1 MGIRQNSRGESKPGL
16 LSVLRDRL
24 NSRPDSEH
32 TQAIIRIVLVT
43 AICTYFYAADQI
55 VAFKVIGSYWVVSL
69 ALFLWILISL
79 KKNRLRR
86 VIGIFGDMIAT
97 SVGIY
102 LAGEAGAPLVAVYLW
117 VITGNGF
124 RYGVRYLI
132 VSMLV
137 AVVGF
142 SVVWAVHPYWSQH
155 YWLGTTLFLILTLI
169 PIYMAGLLK
178 KLHYAIKA
186 AEEANRAKSRF
197 VANMSHEL
205 RTPLHGIIG
214 ISDLLS
220 MTALNKEQK
229 KFVSMVQSSG
239 KTLLALIEDILD
251 ISKIEAG
258 KLIIDIKPFDL
269 HELVIGTVNGFMPQ
283 AEKKGLHLFSH
294 VDPAVPFMLQGDELH
309 VRQILM
315 NFISNALKFTE
326 AGKVELVVES
336 IEESPD
342 DHVWIRFRVI
352 DTGIGL
358 KKEAQQ
364 RIFGSFVQADASVT
378 RKFGGTGLG
387 TTISKEL
394 VTAMGGTLGLES
406 EEDKGTEF
414 WFELPF
420 ERQQEVAK
428 EKIAAVSFS
437 DARVIALLSD
447 HLIPKVQAPL
457 NRWGQHLE
465 VVKGVPKLF
474 SKLVEANE
482 SDDPFH
488 VVIVDGDLLNMSAM
502 DFMQTLKEEEWHSNV
517 ALVLLHPRL
526 ETDELDALMQAG
538 YSSVLHS
545 PINESLLFNAIHEVC
560 VGKKIDSGMT
570 AMADYHR
577 KKDDAKSLR
586 VLVAEDNEVN
596 QTVIRE
602 LLERLGNQVLMV
614 DDGEE
619 ALDALT
625 EREGEFDLAILDMN
639 MPNLSG
645 LDVLKAY
652 RFMELKGHLPIIML
666 SANAL
671 PEMIAECREA
681 GADDYLTK
689 PIETK
694 NLIKVLDGFSQP
706 EKEPGGGGVVQAF
719 PALKEKSVWHY
730 INIEP
735 LEELKGFATRE
746 GFVQTLL
753 GKFVSAGEKHLVALE
768 NAASE
773 NDGASFQDIVHT
785 LKGSAGT
792 VGATSIYQICDELER
807 GQRDLSPSGMESH
820 AAMLA
825 DLFDKS
831 RKEFDR
837 YLSTC
842 G

>member
-1 MGIRQNSRGESKPGL
+1 MEGMENHSGIVQRVIHN
-16 LSVLRDRL
+16 LR
-24 NSRPDSEH
+24 SRPDTEH
-32 TQAIIRIVLVT
+32 EQAIIRIILT
-43 AICTYFYAADQI
+43 SLTLLYLYFNSQHVGAWLASGYLL
-55 VAFKVIGSYWVVSL
+55 YSL
-69 ALFLWILISL
+69 LFFVYLYRTKGISPV
-79 KKNRLRR
+79 RR
-86 VIGIFGDMIAT
+86 VLGNALDIAMLT
-97 SVGIY
+97 VALY
-102 LAGEAGAPLVAVYLW
+102 LSGEAGASLMAIYLW

-124 RYGVRYLI
+124 RYGVPYLAWAAGITFVAQSFLFIFSDYWHQNPHAALGWII
-132 VSMLV
+132 VSLV
-137 AVVGF
+137 IPIFMA
-142 SVVWAVHPYWSQH
+142 
-155 YWLGTTLFLILTLI
+155 TLI
-169 PIYMAGLLK
+169 R
-178 KLHYAIKA
+178 KLQLAIEK

-239 KTLLALIEDILD
+239 ETLLALIEDILD

-258 KLIIDIKPFDL
+258 KLIVDIKPFDL
-269 HELVIGTVNGFMPQ
+269 HELVIGTVNSFMPQ
-283 AEKKGLHLFSH
+283 AEKKGLRLFSH
-294 VDPAVPFMLQGDELH
+294 VDPEIPFMLQGDELH
-309 VRQILM
+309 IRQILM

-326 AGKVELVVES
+326 AGKVELVVEPLVDN
-336 IEESPD
+336 PD

-352 DTGIGL
+352 DSGIGL
-358 KKEAQQ
+358 TEEAQK

-378 RKFGGTGLG
+378 RKYGGTGLG

-394 VTAMGGTLGLES
+394 VTAMGGKLGLKS
-406 EEDKGTEF
+406 EEGKGTEF
-414 WFELPF
+414 WFVLPF
-420 ERQQEVAK
+420 ERQQEMAK
-428 EKIAAVSFS
+428 EQIAAVSFS

-447 HLIPKVQAPL
+447 HLLPKVQAPL

-465 VVKGVPKLF
+465 VVGGVPKLF

-482 SDDPFH
+482 SGDPFH

-517 ALVLLHPRL
+517 ALVLLHSHL
-526 ETDELDALMQAG
+526 ETGELDALMQAG
-538 YSSVLHS
+538 YSSVLRS
-545 PINESLLFNAIHEVC
+545 PINESLLFNAIHEAC
-560 VGKKIDSGMT
+560 VGKKIASGVT
-570 AMADYHR
+570 TVADYHR
-577 KKDDAKSLR
+577 KIDNAKSLR
-586 VLVAEDNEVN
+586 ILVAEDNEVN

-602 LLERLGNQVLMV
+602 LLERLGNQVFLV

-619 ALDALT
+619 TLDALT
-625 EREGEFDLAILDMN
+625 EQEGEFDLAILDMN

-694 NLIKVLDGFSQP
+694 KLIEVLDKLAQP
-706 EKEPGGGGVVQAF
+706 EKEPCGGGVVQAF
-719 PALKEKSVWHY
+719 PAFKERGAEWLH
-730 INIEP
+730 INVES

-746 GFVQTLL
+746 GFVRELL
-753 GKFVSAGEKHLVALE
+753 DKFISSGEKHLAALE

-773 NDGASFQDIVHT
+773 SDRASFQDIIHT
-785 LKGSAGT
+785 FKGSSGT
-792 VGATSIYQICDELER
+792 VGATSIHQICNELEL
-807 GQRDLSPSGMESH
+807 GHCDLSPSGMQSH
-820 AAMLA
+820 ATMLA

-831 RKEFDR
+831 RKEFEQ
-837 YLSTC
+837 YLKQSTE
-842 G
+842 

>member
-1 MGIRQNSRGESKPGL
+1 MEGMENHSGIVRRVIHN
-16 LSVLRDRL
+16 LR
-24 NSRPDSEH
+24 NRPDAEH
-32 TQAIIRIVLVT
+32 EQAIIRIILT
-43 AICTYFYAADQI
+43 SLTLLYLYFNSQHVGA
-55 VAFKVIGSYWVVSL
+55 WL
-69 ALFLWILISL
+69 ASGYLLYSFLFFVYLYRTKGISPV
-79 KKNRLRR
+79 RR
-86 VIGIFGDMIAT
+86 VFGNALDITMLTIAL
-97 SVGIY
+97 Y
-102 LAGEAGAPLVAVYLW
+102 LAGEAGASLMAIYLW

-124 RYGVRYLI
+124 RYGVPYLAWAAGITFVAQSFLFIFSDYWHQNPHAALGWII
-132 VSMLV
+132 VSLV
-137 AVVGF
+137 IPIFMA
-142 SVVWAVHPYWSQH
+142 
-155 YWLGTTLFLILTLI
+155 TLI
-169 PIYMAGLLK
+169 R
-178 KLHYAIKA
+178 KLQLAIEK

-258 KLIIDIKPFDL
+258 KLIVDIKPFDL
-269 HELVIGTVNGFMPQ
+269 HELVIGTVNSFMPQ
-283 AEKKGLHLFSH
+283 AEKKGLRLFSH
-294 VDPAVPFMLQGDELH
+294 VDPEIPFMLQGDELH
-309 VRQILM
+309 IRQILM
-315 NFISNALKFTE
+315 NFISNSLKFTE
-326 AGKVELVVES
+326 AGKVELVVE
-336 IEESPD
+336 PMAD
-342 DHVWIRFRVI
+342 NPNDHVWIRFRVI

-358 KKEAQQ
+358 TEEAQK

-378 RKFGGTGLG
+378 RKYGGTGLG

-394 VTAMGGTLGLES
+394 VTAMGGQLGLES
-406 EEDKGTEF
+406 EEGKGTEF

-420 ERQQEVAK
+420 ERQQEMAK
-428 EKIAAVSFS
+428 EQIAAVSFS

-447 HLIPKVQAPL
+447 HLLPKVQAPL

-465 VVKGVPKLF
+465 VVGGVPKLF

-482 SDDPFH
+482 SGDPFH

-517 ALVLLHPRL
+517 ALVLLHSHL
-526 ETDELDALMQAG
+526 ETGELDALMQAG
-538 YSSVLHS
+538 YSSVLRS
-545 PINESLLFNAIHEVC
+545 PINESLLFNAIHEAC
-560 VGKKIDSGMT
+560 VGKQIASGVT
-570 AMADYHR
+570 TVADYHR
-577 KKDDAKSLR
+577 KRDNAKSLR
-586 VLVAEDNEVN
+586 ILVAEDNEVN

-602 LLERLGNQVLMV
+602 LLERLGNQVFLV

-619 ALDALT
+619 TLDALT
-625 EREGEFDLAILDMN
+625 EQEGEFDLAILDMN

-694 NLIKVLDGFSQP
+694 KLIEVLDKLAQP
-706 EKEPGGGGVVQAF
+706 EKEPSGGGVVQAF
-719 PALKEKSVWHY
+719 PAFKERESEWLH
-730 INIEP
+730 INVET

-746 GFVQTLL
+746 GFVQELL
-753 GKFVSAGEKHLVALE
+753 DKFMSSGEKHLTALE
-768 NAASE
+768 IAACK
-773 NDGASFQDIVHT
+773 NNRASFQDVIHT
-785 LKGSAGT
+785 FKGSSGT
-792 VGATSIYQICDELER
+792 VGATSIYQVCNELER
-807 GQRDLSPSGMESH
+807 GQHDLSPSEMQSH
-820 AAMLA
+820 ATMLA

-831 RKEFDR
+831 RKEFEQ
-837 YLSTC
+837 YLKQSTE
-842 G
+842 

>member
-1 MGIRQNSRGESKPGL
+1 MGMLSMLRSRIQDCAGGEYNQAK
-16 LSVLRDRL
+16 VRL
-24 NSRPDSEH
+24 
-32 TQAIIRIVLVT
+32 ILVT
-43 AICTYFYAADQI
+43 VVCIFLYAVDARLVLNLVGTYLLVAI
-55 VAFKVIGSYWVVSL
+55 VIFTWILSSPAENHFRKIFGVMGDTTVPTMGMILLGDETS
-69 ALFLWILISL
+69 ALF
-79 KKNRLRR
+79 
-86 VIGIFGDMIAT
+86 
-97 SVGIY
+97 
-102 LAGEAGAPLVAVYLW
+102 VAVYLW

-124 RYGVRYLI
+124 RFGIKYLSLAAALSFAGFAAVMAI
-132 VSMLV
+132 SPFWSHHFQIGIGLLIII
-137 AVVGF
+137 AVVPMYM
-142 SVVWAVHPYWSQH
+142 V
-155 YWLGTTLFLILTLI
+155 LLIQQ
-169 PIYMAGLLK
+169 
-178 KLHYAIKA
+178 LHHAIA
-186 AEEANRAKSRF
+186 FAEEANRAKSRF

-205 RTPLHGIIG
+205 RTPLNGIIG
-214 ISDLLS
+214 LSDLLS

-258 KLIIDIKPFDL
+258 KLIVDIKPFDL

-283 AEKKGLHLFSH
+283 AEKRGLKLFSH
-294 VDPAVPFMLQGDELH
+294 VDPAIPFMLQGDELH

-326 AGKVELVVES
+326 AGKVELIVEPM
-336 IEESPD
+336 ED
-342 DHVWIRFRVI
+342 GMDGHVWIRFRVI

-358 KKEAQQ
+358 SEEAQK
-364 RIFGSFVQADASVT
+364 RIFRSFVQADASVT
-378 RKFGGTGLG
+378 RKYGGTGLG

-394 VTAMGGTLGLES
+394 VVAMGGRLGLES
-406 EEDKGTEF
+406 EEGQGSEF

-428 EKIAAVSFS
+428 EKIASVSFS

-447 HLIPKVQAPL
+447 HLLPKVQAPL
-457 NRWGQHLE
+457 NRWGQYLE
-465 VVKGVPKLF
+465 VVNGVPKLF

-482 SDDPFH
+482 SGDPFH

-502 DFMQTLKEEEWHSNV
+502 DFMQTLKEEEWHANV
-517 ALVLLHPRL
+517 ALVLLHSRI
-526 ETDELDALMQAG
+526 EAGEMDALIQAG

-545 PINESLLFNAIHEVC
+545 PINESLLFNAIHEAC
-560 VGKKIDSGMT
+560 VGKQIASGVT
-570 AMADYHR
+570 TVADYQR
-577 KKDDAKSLR
+577 QKDDTKSLR
-586 VLVAEDNEVN
+586 ILVAEDNEVN

-602 LLERLGNQVLMV
+602 LLERLGNQVFIV

-625 EREGEFDLAILDMN
+625 EQGGEFDLAILDMS

-671 PEMIAECREA
+671 PETIAECREA
-681 GADDYLTK
+681 GADEYLTK

-694 NLIKVLDGFSQP
+694 NLIEVLDGFSQP

-719 PALKEKSVWHY
+719 PALKERSVWHY

-746 GFVQTLL
+746 GFVQELL
-753 GKFVSAGEKHLVALE
+753 GKFMSAGEKHMEALE
-768 NAASE
+768 SAASE
-773 NDGASFQDIVHT
+773 NDTASFQDIVHA

-792 VGATSIYQICDELER
+792 VGATSIYRICDELER
-807 GQRDLSPSGMESH
+807 GQRDLSPSRMESH
-820 AAMLA
+820 AAILA

-831 RKEFDR
+831 HKEFDR
-837 YLSTC
+837 YLSSC
-842 G
+842 E

>member
-1 MGIRQNSRGESKPGL
+1 MGIRQDSRGEGKRGL
-16 LSVLRDRL
+16 LSAIQNRL
-24 NSRPDSEH
+24 KNRPDSEH
-32 TQAIIRIVLVT
+32 IQAIIRLGIV
-43 AICTYFYAADQI
+43 AIFCLYFYFADQEI
-55 VAFKVIGSYWVVSL
+55 AFKAIGSYLIVSTII
-69 ALFLWILISL
+69 FLWILIDPDKCL
-79 KKNRLRR
+79 LRR
-86 VIGIFGDMIAT
+86 VIGIIGDMTAT
-97 SVGIY
+97 SAGLY
-102 LAGEAGAPLVAVYLW
+102 LAGEAGAPLIAVYLW

-124 RYGVRYLI
+124 RYGVRYLMI
-132 VSMLV
+132 SMV
-137 AVVGF
+137 FAVVGF
-142 SVVWAVHPYWSQH
+142 AIVWAIHPYWSQH
-155 YWLGTTLFLILTLI
+155 FWLGLSLLIIVTLI
-169 PIYMAGLLK
+169 PVYMASLLK
-178 KLHYAIKA
+178 KLHYAINV

-220 MTALNKEQK
+220 MTTLNREQK

-294 VDPAVPFMLQGDELH
+294 VDPAIPFMLQGDELH

-326 AGKVELVVES
+326 AGKVELLVEPMD
-336 IEESPD
+336 EGTD
-342 DHVWIRFRVI
+342 GHVWIRFRVI
-352 DTGIGL
+352 DSGIGL
-358 KKEAQQ
+358 TEEAQQ
-364 RIFGSFVQADASVT
+364 RIFGSFVQADTSVT
-378 RKFGGTGLG
+378 RKYGGTGLG
-387 TTISKEL
+387 TTISREL
-394 VTAMGGTLGLES
+394 VVAMEGRLGLES
-406 EEDKGTEF
+406 EEGQGSEF

-428 EKIAAVSFS
+428 EQIASVSFS

-447 HLIPKVQAPL
+447 HLLPKVQAPL

-465 VVKGVPKLF
+465 VVNGVPKLF

-482 SDDPFH
+482 SGNPFH

-502 DFMQTLKEEEWHSNV
+502 DFMQTLKEEEWHANV
-517 ALVLLHPRL
+517 ALVLLHSRI
-526 ETDELDALMQAG
+526 EAGEMDALIQAG
-538 YSSVLHS
+538 YSSVLHA
-545 PINESLLFNAIHEVC
+545 PINESLLFNAIHEAC
-560 VGKKIDSGMT
+560 VGKQIASGVT
-570 AMADYHR
+570 TVADYQR

-586 VLVAEDNEVN
+586 ILVAEDNEVN

-602 LLERLGNQVLMV
+602 LLERLGNQVFIV

-625 EREGEFDLAILDMN
+625 EQEGEFDLAILDMS

-652 RFMELKGHLPIIML
+652 RFMELEGHLPIIML

-681 GADDYLTK
+681 GADEYLTK

-694 NLIKVLDGFSQP
+694 NLIKVLDSFSQP
-706 EKEPGGGGVVQAF
+706 EKESAGGGVVQAF
-719 PALKEKSVWHY
+719 PALKERSVWHY

-735 LEELKGFATRE
+735 LEELKGFTTRE
-746 GFVQTLL
+746 GFIQELL
-753 GKFVSAGEKHLVALE
+753 GKFISAGEKYLVALE
-768 NAASE
+768 SAASE
-773 NDGASFQDIVHT
+773 NDTASFQDIIHA

-792 VGATSIYQICDELER
+792 VGA
-807 GQRDLSPSGMESH
+807 
-820 AAMLA
+820 A
-825 DLFDKS
+825 
-831 RKEFDR
+831 
-837 YLSTC
+837 
-842 G
+842 